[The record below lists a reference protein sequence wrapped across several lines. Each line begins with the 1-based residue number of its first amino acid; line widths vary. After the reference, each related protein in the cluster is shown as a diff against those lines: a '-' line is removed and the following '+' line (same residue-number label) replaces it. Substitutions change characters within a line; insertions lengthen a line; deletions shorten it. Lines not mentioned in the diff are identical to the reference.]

1 MEFEVICMN
10 LHIEFKGISH
20 FVKLLHGVL
29 LGCRGSFVVFKRGDR
44 TDLSLSDQCF
54 LFIFALL
61 NDSLQCDELFAVV
74 LNSA

>member
-1 MEFEVICMN
+1 MEFEVVSMN
-10 LHIEFKGISH
+10 LHIEFEGISH

-54 LFIFALL
+54 LFVFALL
-61 NDSLQCDELFAVV
+61 DDSLKCNEFFAVV
-74 LNSA
+74 LDSA